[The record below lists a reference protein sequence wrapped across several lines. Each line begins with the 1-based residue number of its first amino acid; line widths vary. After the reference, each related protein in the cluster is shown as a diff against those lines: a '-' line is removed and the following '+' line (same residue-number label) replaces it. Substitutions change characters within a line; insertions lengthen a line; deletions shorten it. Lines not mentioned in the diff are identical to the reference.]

1 MKLLIQ
7 AGFLAISLIIGMA
20 TTTAVF
26 ADDGAGNSANRMN
39 ILMLDMDVTTE
50 DSGKNTVE
58 SFMGLLSTFGASDH
72 YYLSAMDKPEVFYG
86 PYKAGDINFSNIG
99 VALDTLA
106 NTHQDGLAVDMP
118 AALSEAYNFFAL
130 GAAPVG
136 STLYLVG
143 QGEIESDSTYAAK
156 YLDPLSDLFSEN
168 DWKITGVITENSSVS
183 MVNVLDRVSSNTG
196 SESYLLNATGGLK
209 EITDYLMS
217 KNSLGSLMESGN
229 GNLAV
234 SDVLKTKVNVAP
246 GTKDLT
252 LVFFKNDSSG
262 SLRLN
267 NPNGIE
273 ASAGDRTSSRVLE
286 TPYAVIWE
294 LEDPSPGTWSVDAK
308 GIDGSVSAWHFAT
321 NKYRLNLI
329 NDKIMPT
336 GEPVTIT
343 AYVTDEGVMVSPGVD
358 AVMKATVTGP
368 TGNEVVYSLND
379 IGKEGDVTA
388 GDGYYS
394 TSIPMSD
401 LSGLYEVVLN
411 LGWSG
416 LDNTLTES
424 REFKT
429 QPFPSLEVTT
439 LNTSQ
444 LYAGQTAIVANVLV
458 NVAGEPVAVAPD
470 SITMGSSDEG
480 ADPGIL
486 ELIPRELTQDGRAWM
501 YDVAFTPKSDGI
513 TSLTMSLDINYAGRL
528 HKYVADTLTLDAIKL
543 PVVPPTPY
551 ENNVV
556 TSVVPNPVIVDQNGG
571 FQVPVEL
578 VGIPIAIVALLLA
591 LTLYQRSLTRPFGI
605 LSNET
610 SNTLVDFTNL
620 KRSRFRSIFTPSVV
634 HGSETGISELDGITF
649 RFNGDRVEMYSV
661 SVSPTVRVDNQ
672 PIVGEVVLKDRT
684 WIGTRG
690 RLFNFVTGVNNDPS
704 PESSFGDD

>member
-7 AGFLAISLIIGMA
+7 TGFLAITIIIGMV

-26 ADDGAGNSANRMN
+26 ADEGTDVPSNKMN
-39 ILMLDMDVTTE
+39 ILMLDMDVTSE
-50 DSGKNTVE
+50 ESGKNMIE
-58 SFMGLLSTFGASDH
+58 SLAGLLSTFGIGD
-72 YYLSAMDKPEVFYG
+72 YYLSTMDKPEVFYG
-86 PYKAGDINFSNIG
+86 PYKAGDINFSNLGI
-99 VALDTLA
+99 ALDILVA
-106 NTHQDGLAVDMP
+106 AHQNGSAVDMP
-118 AALSEAYNFFAL
+118 GALSEAYNFLAL
-130 GAAPVG
+130 DSAPAG
-136 STLYLVG
+136 STLYLIG

-168 DWKITGVITENSSVS
+168 DWKITAITTENSSVS
-183 MVNVLDRVSSNTG
+183 MIAVLDRVSSNTG
-196 SESYLLNATGGLK
+196 SRSFLLNPTGGLK

-217 KNSLGSLMESGN
+217 MNSLGTLIESGN

-234 SDVLKTKVNVAP
+234 SDALKTKVNVAP
-246 GTKDLT
+246 GTQDLT

-267 NPNGIE
+267 NPDGID

-294 LEDPSPGTWSVDAK
+294 LEDPAPGTWSVDAK
-308 GIDGSVSAWHFAT
+308 GIDGVVSSWHFAT

-329 NDKIMPT
+329 NDKIIPT
-336 GEPVTIT
+336 DEPVTIT
-343 AYVTDEGVMVSPGVD
+343 AYVTDDGIMITPGVD
-358 AVMKATVTGP
+358 AVMQATVTGP
-368 TGNEVVYSLND
+368 TGNEVVYNLND
-379 IGKEGDVTA
+379 MGSEGDVIA

-394 TSIPMSD
+394 TSIPLSD
-401 LSGLYEVVLN
+401 VSGVYKVVLN

-429 QPFPSLEVTT
+429 QPFPTLEVTT
-439 LNTSQ
+439 LNTTQ
-444 LYAGQTAIVANVLV
+444 LYPGQTSVVANVLV
-458 NVAGEPVAVAPD
+458 NVAGEAVAVAPD
-470 SITMGSSDEG
+470 SITLGSSNEG
-480 ADPGIL
+480 SNSGIL
-486 ELIPRELTQDGRAWM
+486 ELAPRELTQDGRAWM
-501 YDVAFTPKSDGI
+501 YDVLFTPSKDGI
-513 TSLTMSLDINYAGRL
+513 TSLVMSLDINYAGRM
-528 HKYVADTLTLDAIKL
+528 HKYVADTLTLNAIKL
-543 PVVPPTPY
+543 PVVPPAPY

-556 TSVVPNPVIVDQNGG
+556 SNVVPAPVQAESNAT
-571 FQVPVEL
+571 FQMPVEL
-578 VGIPIAIVALLLA
+578 IGIPIAVIALLLA
-591 LTLYQRSLTRPFGI
+591 LTLYQKSLTRPFGI

-620 KRSRFRSIFTPSVV
+620 KRSKIKSIFTPSVV

-672 PIVGEVVLKDRT
+672 PIVGQVVLKDRT

-704 PESSFGDD
+704 PESTFGDD

>member
-7 AGFLAISLIIGMA
+7 AGFLAISLIIGMV

-26 ADDGAGNSANRMN
+26 ADEGAGKPSNRIN
-39 ILMLDMDVTTE
+39 ILMLDMDVTSE
-50 DSGKNTVE
+50 ESGKNMME
-58 SFMGLLSTFGASDH
+58 SLMGLLSTFGVGD
-72 YYLSAMDKPEVFYG
+72 YYLSTMDTPEVFYG
-86 PYKAGDINFSNIG
+86 PYKSGDINFSNIN
-99 VALDTLA
+99 VALDTLVNA
-106 NTHQDGLAVDMP
+106 HQNGLSVDMP
-118 AALSEAYNFFAL
+118 GTLSEAYNFLAL
-130 GAAPVG
+130 GSAPVG
-136 STLYLVG
+136 STLYLIG
-143 QGEIESDSTYAAK
+143 NGEIESDSTYAAK

-168 DWKITGVITENSSVS
+168 DWKITGVTTENSSVS
-183 MVNVLDRVSSNTG
+183 MINVLDRISSNTG

-252 LVFFKNDSSG
+252 LLFFKNDSSG

-401 LSGLYEVVLN
+401 LAGLYEVVLN

-444 LYAGQTAIVANVLV
+444 LYAGNTAVVANVLV
-458 NVAGEPVAVAPD
+458 NVAGEPVAVTPD
-470 SITMGSSDEG
+470 SITLGSSNEG
-480 ADPGIL
+480 TDSGIL

-528 HKYVADTLTLDAIKL
+528 HMYVADTLTLDAIKI

-571 FQVPVEL
+571 FQIPIEL
-578 VGIPIAIVALLLA
+578 VGIPVAIAALLLA

-634 HGSETGISELDGITF
+634 HGSETGILELDGITF

-704 PESSFGDD
+704 PESTFGDD

>member
-7 AGFLAISLIIGMA
+7 AGFLAISLIIGMV

-26 ADDGAGNSANRMN
+26 ADEGAGKPSNRIN
-39 ILMLDMDVTTE
+39 ILMLDMDVTSE
-50 DSGKNTVE
+50 ESGKNMME
-58 SFMGLLSTFGASDH
+58 SLMGLLSTFGVGD
-72 YYLSAMDKPEVFYG
+72 YYLSTMDTPEVFYG
-86 PYKAGDINFSNIG
+86 PYKSGDINFSNIN
-99 VALDTLA
+99 VALDTLVNA
-106 NTHQDGLAVDMP
+106 HQNGLSVDMP
-118 AALSEAYNFFAL
+118 GTLSEAYNFLAL
-130 GAAPVG
+130 GSAPAG
-136 STLYLVG
+136 STLYLIG
-143 QGEIESDSTYAAK
+143 NGEIESDSTYAAK

-168 DWKITGVITENSSVS
+168 DWKITGVTTENSSVS
-183 MVNVLDRVSSNTG
+183 MINVLDRISSNTG

-252 LVFFKNDSSG
+252 LLFFKNDSSG

-401 LSGLYEVVLN
+401 LAGLYEVVLN

-444 LYAGQTAIVANVLV
+444 LYAGNTAVVANVLV
-458 NVAGEPVAVAPD
+458 NVAGEPVAVTPD
-470 SITMGSSDEG
+470 SITLGSSNEG
-480 ADPGIL
+480 TDSGIL

-528 HKYVADTLTLDAIKL
+528 HMYVADTLTLDAIKI

-571 FQVPVEL
+571 FQIPIEL
-578 VGIPIAIVALLLA
+578 VGIPVAIAALLLA

-634 HGSETGISELDGITF
+634 HGSETGILELDGITF

-704 PESSFGDD
+704 PESTFGDD

>member
-7 AGFLAISLIIGMA
+7 TGFLAITIIIGMV

-26 ADDGAGNSANRMN
+26 ADEGTDVPSNKMN
-39 ILMLDMDVTTE
+39 ILMLDMDVTSE
-50 DSGKNTVE
+50 ESGKNMIE
-58 SFMGLLSTFGASDH
+58 SLAGLLSTFGIGD
-72 YYLSAMDKPEVFYG
+72 YYLSTMDKPEVFYG
-86 PYKAGDINFSNIG
+86 PYKAGDINFSNLG
-99 VALDTLA
+99 MALDILVA
-106 NTHQDGLAVDMP
+106 AHQNGSAVDMP
-118 AALSEAYNFFAL
+118 GALSEAYNFLAL
-130 GAAPVG
+130 DSAPAG
-136 STLYLVG
+136 STLYLIG

-168 DWKITGVITENSSVS
+168 DWKITAITTENSSVS
-183 MVNVLDRVSSNTG
+183 MIAVLDRVSSNTG
-196 SESYLLNATGGLK
+196 SRSFLLNPTGGLK

-217 KNSLGSLMESGN
+217 MNSLGTLIESGN

-234 SDVLKTKVNVAP
+234 SDALKTKVNVAP
-246 GTKDLT
+246 GTQDLT

-267 NPNGIE
+267 NPDGID

-294 LEDPSPGTWSVDAK
+294 LEDPAPGTWSVDAK
-308 GIDGSVSAWHFAT
+308 GIDGVVSSWHFAT

-329 NDKIMPT
+329 NDKIIPT
-336 GEPVTIT
+336 DEPVTIT
-343 AYVTDEGVMVSPGVD
+343 AYVTDDGIMITPGVD
-358 AVMKATVTGP
+358 AVMQATVTGP
-368 TGNEVVYSLND
+368 TGNEVVYNLND
-379 IGKEGDVTA
+379 MGSEGDVIA

-394 TSIPMSD
+394 TSIPLSD
-401 LSGLYEVVLN
+401 VSGVYKVVLN

-429 QPFPSLEVTT
+429 QPFPTLELTT
-439 LNTSQ
+439 LNTTQ
-444 LYAGQTAIVANVLV
+444 LYPGQTSVVANVLV
-458 NVAGEPVAVAPD
+458 NVAGEAVAVAPD
-470 SITMGSSDEG
+470 SITLGSSNEG
-480 ADPGIL
+480 SNSGIL
-486 ELIPRELTQDGRAWM
+486 ELAPRELTQDGRAWM
-501 YDVAFTPKSDGI
+501 YDVLFTPSKDGI
-513 TSLTMSLDINYAGRL
+513 TSLVMSLDINYAGRM
-528 HKYVADTLTLDAIKL
+528 HKYVADTLTLNAIKL
-543 PVVPPTPY
+543 PVVPPAPY

-556 TSVVPNPVIVDQNGG
+556 SNVVPAPVQAESNAT
-571 FQVPVEL
+571 FQMPVEL
-578 VGIPIAIVALLLA
+578 IGIPIAVIALLLA
-591 LTLYQRSLTRPFGI
+591 VTLYQKSLTRPFGI

-620 KRSRFRSIFTPSVV
+620 KRSKIKSIFTPSVV

-704 PESSFGDD
+704 PESTFGDD

>member
-7 AGFLAISLIIGMA
+7 TGFLAITIIIGMV

-26 ADDGAGNSANRMN
+26 ADEGTDVPSNKMN
-39 ILMLDMDVTTE
+39 ILMLDMDVTSE
-50 DSGKNTVE
+50 ESGKNMIE
-58 SFMGLLSTFGASDH
+58 SLAGLLSTFGIGD
-72 YYLSAMDKPEVFYG
+72 YYLSTMDKPEVFYG
-86 PYKAGDINFSNIG
+86 PYKAGDINFSNLG
-99 VALDTLA
+99 MALDILVA
-106 NTHQDGLAVDMP
+106 AHQNGSAVDMP
-118 AALSEAYNFFAL
+118 GALSEAYNFLAL
-130 GAAPVG
+130 DSAPAG
-136 STLYLVG
+136 STLYLIG

-168 DWKITGVITENSSVS
+168 DWKITAITTENSSVS
-183 MVNVLDRVSSNTG
+183 MIAVLDRVSSNTG
-196 SESYLLNATGGLK
+196 SRSFLLNPTGGLK

-217 KNSLGSLMESGN
+217 MNSLGTLIESGN

-234 SDVLKTKVNVAP
+234 SDALKTKVNVAP
-246 GTKDLT
+246 GTQDLT

-267 NPNGIE
+267 NPDGID

-294 LEDPSPGTWSVDAK
+294 LEDPAPGTWSVDAK
-308 GIDGSVSAWHFAT
+308 GIDGVVSSWHFAT

-329 NDKIMPT
+329 NDKIIPT
-336 GEPVTIT
+336 DEPVTIT
-343 AYVTDEGVMVSPGVD
+343 AYVTDDGIMITPGVD
-358 AVMKATVTGP
+358 AVMQATVTGP
-368 TGNEVVYSLND
+368 TGNEVVYNLND
-379 IGKEGDVTA
+379 MGSEGDVIA

-394 TSIPMSD
+394 TSIPLSD
-401 LSGLYEVVLN
+401 VSGVYKVVLN

-429 QPFPSLEVTT
+429 QPFPTLEVTT
-439 LNTSQ
+439 LNTTQ
-444 LYAGQTAIVANVLV
+444 LYPGQTSVVANVLV
-458 NVAGEPVAVAPD
+458 NVAGEAVAVAPD
-470 SITMGSSDEG
+470 SITLGSSNEG
-480 ADPGIL
+480 SNSGIL
-486 ELIPRELTQDGRAWM
+486 ELAPRELTQDGRAWM
-501 YDVAFTPKSDGI
+501 YDVLFTPSKDGI
-513 TSLTMSLDINYAGRL
+513 TSLVMSLDINYAGRM
-528 HKYVADTLTLDAIKL
+528 HKYVADTLTLNAIKL
-543 PVVPPTPY
+543 PVVPPAPY

-556 TSVVPNPVIVDQNGG
+556 SNVVPAPVQAESNAT
-571 FQVPVEL
+571 FQMPVEL
-578 VGIPIAIVALLLA
+578 IGIPIAVIALLLA
-591 LTLYQRSLTRPFGI
+591 VTLYQKSLTRPFGI

-620 KRSRFRSIFTPSVV
+620 KRSKIKSIFTPSVV

-672 PIVGEVVLKDRT
+672 PIVGQVVLKDRT

-704 PESSFGDD
+704 PESTFGDD

>member
-7 AGFLAISLIIGMA
+7 TGFLAITIIIGMV

-26 ADDGAGNSANRMN
+26 ADEGTDVPSNKMN
-39 ILMLDMDVTTE
+39 ILMLDMDVTSE
-50 DSGKNTVE
+50 ESGKNMIE
-58 SFMGLLSTFGASDH
+58 SLAGLLSTFGIGD
-72 YYLSAMDKPEVFYG
+72 YYLSTMDKPEVFYG
-86 PYKAGDINFSNIG
+86 PYKAGDINFSNLG
-99 VALDTLA
+99 MALDILVA
-106 NTHQDGLAVDMP
+106 AHQNGSAVDMP
-118 AALSEAYNFFAL
+118 GALSEAYNFLAL
-130 GAAPVG
+130 DSAPAG
-136 STLYLVG
+136 STLYLIG

-168 DWKITGVITENSSVS
+168 DWKITAITTENSSVS
-183 MVNVLDRVSSNTG
+183 MIAVLDRVSSNTG
-196 SESYLLNATGGLK
+196 SRSFLLNPTGGLK

-217 KNSLGSLMESGN
+217 MNSLGTLIESGN

-234 SDVLKTKVNVAP
+234 SDALKTKVNVAP
-246 GTKDLT
+246 GTQDLT

-267 NPNGIE
+267 NPDGID

-294 LEDPSPGTWSVDAK
+294 LEDPAPGTWSVDAK
-308 GIDGSVSAWHFAT
+308 GIDGVVSSWHFAT

-329 NDKIMPT
+329 NDKIIPT
-336 GEPVTIT
+336 DEPVTIT
-343 AYVTDEGVMVSPGVD
+343 AYVTDDGIMITPGVD
-358 AVMKATVTGP
+358 AVMQATVTGP
-368 TGNEVVYSLND
+368 TGNEVVYNLND
-379 IGKEGDVTA
+379 MGSEGDVIA

-394 TSIPMSD
+394 TSIPLSD
-401 LSGLYEVVLN
+401 VSGVYKVVLN

-429 QPFPSLEVTT
+429 QPFPTLELTT
-439 LNTSQ
+439 LNTTQ
-444 LYAGQTAIVANVLV
+444 LYPGQTSVVANVLV
-458 NVAGEPVAVAPD
+458 NVAGEAVAVAPD
-470 SITMGSSDEG
+470 SITLGSSNEG
-480 ADPGIL
+480 SNSGIL
-486 ELIPRELTQDGRAWM
+486 ELAPRELTQDGRAWM
-501 YDVAFTPKSDGI
+501 YDVLFTPSKDGI
-513 TSLTMSLDINYAGRL
+513 TSLVMSLDINYAGRM
-528 HKYVADTLTLDAIKL
+528 HKYVADTLTLNAIKL
-543 PVVPPTPY
+543 PVVPPAPY

-556 TSVVPNPVIVDQNGG
+556 SNIVPAPVQAESNAT
-571 FQVPVEL
+571 FQMPVEL
-578 VGIPIAIVALLLA
+578 IGIPIAVIALLLA
-591 LTLYQRSLTRPFGI
+591 VTLYQKSLTRPFGI

-620 KRSRFRSIFTPSVV
+620 KRSKIKSIFTPSVV

-672 PIVGEVVLKDRT
+672 PIVGQVVLKDRT

-704 PESSFGDD
+704 PESTFGDD

>member
-7 AGFLAISLIIGMA
+7 AGFLAISLIIGMV

-26 ADDGAGNSANRMN
+26 ADEGAGKPSNRIN
-39 ILMLDMDVTTE
+39 ILMLDMDVTSE
-50 DSGKNTVE
+50 ESGKNMME
-58 SFMGLLSTFGASDH
+58 SLMGLLSTFGVGD
-72 YYLSAMDKPEVFYG
+72 YYLSTMDTPEVFYG
-86 PYKAGDINFSNIG
+86 PYKSGDINFSNIN
-99 VALDTLA
+99 VALDTLVNA
-106 NTHQDGLAVDMP
+106 HQNGLSVDMP
-118 AALSEAYNFFAL
+118 GTLSEAYNFLAL
-130 GAAPVG
+130 GSAPAG
-136 STLYLVG
+136 STLYLIG
-143 QGEIESDSTYAAK
+143 NGEIESDSTYAAK

-168 DWKITGVITENSSVS
+168 DWKITGVTTENSSVS
-183 MVNVLDRVSSNTG
+183 MINVLDRISSNTG

-401 LSGLYEVVLN
+401 LAGLYEVVLN

-444 LYAGQTAIVANVLV
+444 LYAGNTAVVANVLV
-458 NVAGEPVAVAPD
+458 NVAGEPVAVTPD
-470 SITMGSSDEG
+470 SITLGSSNEG
-480 ADPGIL
+480 TDSGIL

-528 HKYVADTLTLDAIKL
+528 HMYVADTLTLDAIKI

-571 FQVPVEL
+571 FQIPIEL
-578 VGIPIAIVALLLA
+578 VGIPVAIAALLLA

-634 HGSETGISELDGITF
+634 HGSETGILELDGITF

-704 PESSFGDD
+704 PESTFGDD

>member
-7 AGFLAISLIIGMA
+7 TGFLAITIIIGMV

-26 ADDGAGNSANRMN
+26 ADEGTDVPSNKMN
-39 ILMLDMDVTTE
+39 ILMLDMDVTSE
-50 DSGKNTVE
+50 ESGKNMIE
-58 SFMGLLSTFGASDH
+58 SLAGLLSTFGIGD
-72 YYLSAMDKPEVFYG
+72 YYLSTMDKPEVFYG
-86 PYKAGDINFSNIG
+86 PYKAGDINFSNLGI
-99 VALDTLA
+99 ALDILVA
-106 NTHQDGLAVDMP
+106 AHQNGSAVDMP
-118 AALSEAYNFFAL
+118 GALSEAYNFLAL
-130 GAAPVG
+130 DSAPAG
-136 STLYLVG
+136 STLYLIG

-168 DWKITGVITENSSVS
+168 DWKITAITTENSSVS
-183 MVNVLDRVSSNTG
+183 MIAVLDRVSSNTG
-196 SESYLLNATGGLK
+196 SRSFLLNPTGGLK
-209 EITDYLMS
+209 EISDYLMS
-217 KNSLGSLMESGN
+217 MNSLGTLIESGN

-234 SDVLKTKVNVAP
+234 SDALKTKVNVAP
-246 GTKDLT
+246 GTQDLT

-267 NPNGIE
+267 NPDGID

-294 LEDPSPGTWSVDAK
+294 LEDPAPGTWSVDAK
-308 GIDGSVSAWHFAT
+308 GIDGVVSSWYFAT

-329 NDKIMPT
+329 NDKIIPT
-336 GEPVTIT
+336 DEPVTIT
-343 AYVTDEGVMVSPGVD
+343 AYVTDDGIMITPGVD
-358 AVMKATVTGP
+358 AVMQATVTGP
-368 TGNEVVYSLND
+368 TGNEVVYNLND
-379 IGKEGDVTA
+379 TGSEGDVIA

-394 TSIPMSD
+394 TSIPLSD
-401 LSGLYEVVLN
+401 VSGVYKVVLN

-429 QPFPSLEVTT
+429 QPFPTLEVTT
-439 LNTSQ
+439 LNTTQ
-444 LYAGQTAIVANVLV
+444 LYPGQTSVVANVLV
-458 NVAGEPVAVAPD
+458 NVAGEAVAVAPD
-470 SITMGSSDEG
+470 SITLGSSNEG
-480 ADPGIL
+480 SNSGIL
-486 ELIPRELTQDGRAWM
+486 ELAPRELTQDGRAWM
-501 YDVAFTPKSDGI
+501 YDVLFTPSKDGI
-513 TSLTMSLDINYAGRL
+513 TSLVMSLDINYAGRM
-528 HKYVADTLTLDAIKL
+528 HKYVADTLTLNAIKL
-543 PVVPPTPY
+543 PVVPPAPY

-556 TSVVPNPVIVDQNGG
+556 SNIVPAPVQAESNAT
-571 FQVPVEL
+571 FQMPVEL
-578 VGIPIAIVALLLA
+578 IGIPIAVIALLLA
-591 LTLYQRSLTRPFGI
+591 VTLYQKSLTRPFGI

-620 KRSRFRSIFTPSVV
+620 KRSKIKSIFTPSVV

-672 PIVGEVVLKDRT
+672 PIVGQVVLKDRT

-704 PESSFGDD
+704 PESTFGDD

>member
-7 AGFLAISLIIGMA
+7 TGFLAITIIIGMV

-26 ADDGAGNSANRMN
+26 ADEGTDVPSNKMN
-39 ILMLDMDVTTE
+39 ILMLDMDVTSE
-50 DSGKNTVE
+50 ESGKNMIE
-58 SFMGLLSTFGASDH
+58 SLAGLLSTFGIGD
-72 YYLSAMDKPEVFYG
+72 YYLSTMDKPEVFYG
-86 PYKAGDINFSNIG
+86 PYKAGDINFSNLG
-99 VALDTLA
+99 MALDILVA
-106 NTHQDGLAVDMP
+106 AHQNGSAVDMP
-118 AALSEAYNFFAL
+118 GALSEAYNFLAL
-130 GAAPVG
+130 DSAPAG
-136 STLYLVG
+136 STLYLIG

-168 DWKITGVITENSSVS
+168 DWKITAITTENSSVS
-183 MVNVLDRVSSNTG
+183 MIAVLDRVSSNTG
-196 SESYLLNATGGLK
+196 SRSFLLNPTGGLK

-217 KNSLGSLMESGN
+217 MNSLGTLIESGN

-234 SDVLKTKVNVAP
+234 SDALKTKVNVAP
-246 GTKDLT
+246 GTQDLT

-267 NPNGIE
+267 NPDGID

-294 LEDPSPGTWSVDAK
+294 LEDPVPGTWSVDAK
-308 GIDGSVSAWHFAT
+308 GIDGVVSSWHFAT

-329 NDKIMPT
+329 NDKIIPT
-336 GEPVTIT
+336 DEPVTIT
-343 AYVTDEGVMVSPGVD
+343 AYVTDDGIMITPGVD
-358 AVMKATVTGP
+358 AVMQATVTGP
-368 TGNEVVYSLND
+368 TGNEVVYNLND
-379 IGKEGDVTA
+379 MGSEGDVIA

-394 TSIPMSD
+394 TSIPLSD
-401 LSGLYEVVLN
+401 VSGVYKVVLN

-429 QPFPSLEVTT
+429 QPFPTLELTT
-439 LNTSQ
+439 LNTTQ
-444 LYAGQTAIVANVLV
+444 LYPGQTSVVANVLV
-458 NVAGEPVAVAPD
+458 NVAGEAVAVAPD
-470 SITMGSSDEG
+470 SITLGSSNEG
-480 ADPGIL
+480 SNSGIL
-486 ELIPRELTQDGRAWM
+486 ELAPRELTQDGRAWM
-501 YDVAFTPKSDGI
+501 YDVLFTPSKDGI
-513 TSLTMSLDINYAGRL
+513 TSLVMSLDINYAGRM
-528 HKYVADTLTLDAIKL
+528 HKYVADTLTLNAIKL
-543 PVVPPTPY
+543 PVVPPAPY

-556 TSVVPNPVIVDQNGG
+556 SNIVPAPVQAESNAT
-571 FQVPVEL
+571 FQMPVEL
-578 VGIPIAIVALLLA
+578 IGIPIAVIALLLA
-591 LTLYQRSLTRPFGI
+591 VTLYQKSLTRPFGI

-620 KRSRFRSIFTPSVV
+620 KRSKIKSIFTPSVV

-672 PIVGEVVLKDRT
+672 PIVGQVVLKDRT

-704 PESSFGDD
+704 PESTFGDD

>member
-7 AGFLAISLIIGMA
+7 AGFLAISLIIGMV

-26 ADDGAGNSANRMN
+26 ADEGAGKPSNRIN
-39 ILMLDMDVTTE
+39 ILMLDMDVTSE
-50 DSGKNTVE
+50 ESGKNMME
-58 SFMGLLSTFGASDH
+58 SLMGLLSTFGVGD
-72 YYLSAMDKPEVFYG
+72 YYLSTMDTPEVFYG
-86 PYKAGDINFSNIG
+86 PYKSGDINFSNIN
-99 VALDTLA
+99 VALDTLVNA
-106 NTHQDGLAVDMP
+106 HQNGLSVDMP
-118 AALSEAYNFFAL
+118 GTLSEAYNFLAL
-130 GAAPVG
+130 GSAPVG
-136 STLYLVG
+136 STLYLIG
-143 QGEIESDSTYAAK
+143 NGEIESDSTYAAK

-168 DWKITGVITENSSVS
+168 DWKITGVTTENSSVS
-183 MVNVLDRVSSNTG
+183 MINVLDRISSNTG

-401 LSGLYEVVLN
+401 LAGLYEVVLN

-444 LYAGQTAIVANVLV
+444 LYAGNTAVVANVLV
-458 NVAGEPVAVAPD
+458 NVAGEPVAVTPD
-470 SITMGSSDEG
+470 SITLGSSNEG
-480 ADPGIL
+480 TDSGIL

-528 HKYVADTLTLDAIKL
+528 HMYVADTLTLDAIKI

-571 FQVPVEL
+571 FQIPIEL
-578 VGIPIAIVALLLA
+578 VGIPVAIAALLLA

-634 HGSETGISELDGITF
+634 HGSETGILELDGITF

-704 PESSFGDD
+704 PESTFGDD

>member
-7 AGFLAISLIIGMA
+7 AGFLAISLIIGMV

-26 ADDGAGNSANRMN
+26 ADEGAGKPSNRIN
-39 ILMLDMDVTTE
+39 ILMLDMDVTSE
-50 DSGKNTVE
+50 ESGKNMME
-58 SFMGLLSTFGASDH
+58 SLMGLLSTFGVGD
-72 YYLSAMDKPEVFYG
+72 YYLSTMDTPEVFYG
-86 PYKAGDINFSNIG
+86 PYKSGDINFSNIN
-99 VALDTLA
+99 VALDTLVNA
-106 NTHQDGLAVDMP
+106 HQNGLSVDMP
-118 AALSEAYNFFAL
+118 GTLSEAYNFLAL
-130 GAAPVG
+130 GSAPAG
-136 STLYLVG
+136 STLYLIG
-143 QGEIESDSTYAAK
+143 NGEIESDSTYAAK

-168 DWKITGVITENSSVS
+168 DWKITGVTTENSSVS
-183 MVNVLDRVSSNTG
+183 MINVLDRISSNTG

-252 LVFFKNDSSG
+252 LLFFKNDSSG

-308 GIDGSVSAWHFAT
+308 GINGSVSAWHFAT

-401 LSGLYEVVLN
+401 LSGLYQVVLN

-444 LYAGQTAIVANVLV
+444 LYAGNTAVVANVLV
-458 NVAGEPVAVAPD
+458 NVAGEPVAVTPD
-470 SITMGSSDEG
+470 SITLGSSNEG
-480 ADPGIL
+480 TDSGIL

-528 HKYVADTLTLDAIKL
+528 HMYVADTLTLDAIKI

-571 FQVPVEL
+571 FQIPIEL
-578 VGIPIAIVALLLA
+578 VGIPVAIAALLLA

-634 HGSETGISELDGITF
+634 HGSETGILELDGITF

-704 PESSFGDD
+704 PESTFGDD

>member
-7 AGFLAISLIIGMA
+7 TGFLAITIIIGMV

-26 ADDGAGNSANRMN
+26 ADEGTDVPSNKMN
-39 ILMLDMDVTTE
+39 ILMLDMDVTSE
-50 DSGKNTVE
+50 ESGKNMIE
-58 SFMGLLSTFGASDH
+58 SLAGLLSTFGIGD
-72 YYLSAMDKPEVFYG
+72 YYLSTMDKPEVFYG
-86 PYKAGDINFSNIG
+86 PYKAGDINFSNLG
-99 VALDTLA
+99 MALDILVA
-106 NTHQDGLAVDMP
+106 AHQNGSAVDMP
-118 AALSEAYNFFAL
+118 GALSEAYNFLAL
-130 GAAPVG
+130 DSAPAG
-136 STLYLVG
+136 STLYLIG

-168 DWKITGVITENSSVS
+168 DWKITAITTENSSVS
-183 MVNVLDRVSSNTG
+183 MIAVLDRVSSNTG
-196 SESYLLNATGGLK
+196 SRSFLLNPTGGLK
-209 EITDYLMS
+209 EISDYLMS
-217 KNSLGSLMESGN
+217 MNSLGTLIESGN

-234 SDVLKTKVNVAP
+234 SDALKTKVNVAP
-246 GTKDLT
+246 GTQDLT

-267 NPNGIE
+267 NPDGID

-294 LEDPSPGTWSVDAK
+294 LEDPAPGTWSVDAK
-308 GIDGSVSAWHFAT
+308 GIDGVVSSWHFAT

-329 NDKIMPT
+329 NDKIIPT
-336 GEPVTIT
+336 DEPVTIT
-343 AYVTDEGVMVSPGVD
+343 AYVTDDGIMITPGVD
-358 AVMKATVTGP
+358 AVMQATVTGP
-368 TGNEVVYSLND
+368 TGNEVVYNLND
-379 IGKEGDVTA
+379 MGSEGDVIA

-394 TSIPMSD
+394 TSIPLSD
-401 LSGLYEVVLN
+401 VSGVYKVVLN

-429 QPFPSLEVTT
+429 QPFPTLEVTT
-439 LNTSQ
+439 LNTTQ
-444 LYAGQTAIVANVLV
+444 LYPGQTSVVANVLV
-458 NVAGEPVAVAPD
+458 NVAGEAVAVAPD
-470 SITMGSSDEG
+470 SITLGSSNEG
-480 ADPGIL
+480 SNSGIL
-486 ELIPRELTQDGRAWM
+486 ELAPRELTQDGRAWM
-501 YDVAFTPKSDGI
+501 YDVLFTPSKDGI
-513 TSLTMSLDINYAGRL
+513 TSLVMSLDINYAGRM
-528 HKYVADTLTLDAIKL
+528 HKYVADTLTLNAIKL
-543 PVVPPTPY
+543 PVVPPAPY

-556 TSVVPNPVIVDQNGG
+556 SNVVPAPVQAESNAT
-571 FQVPVEL
+571 FQMPVEL
-578 VGIPIAIVALLLA
+578 IGIPIAVIALLLA
-591 LTLYQRSLTRPFGI
+591 VTLYQKSLTRPFGI

-620 KRSRFRSIFTPSVV
+620 KRSKIKSIFTPSVV

-672 PIVGEVVLKDRT
+672 PIVGQVVLKDRT

-704 PESSFGDD
+704 PESTFGDD